1 MNRLYAARYDGATDF
16 NLAAAETF
24 EDLVD
29 VGIRWSLPGGV
40 QRFEIT
46 VRAKSKV
53 DSYIRYKD
61 HLGHRFALFDNLVDK
76 YIGGQCYEI
85 VPDGNTIKYICGSW
99 WKRANDDD
107 YKVGDFPATGDTDAI
122 IKDILTDSVSFDS
135 TDQTNIDPSSVAIG
149 GWVPEFPGVR
159 PVDAIGELALVGAV
173 VGGEDVPM
181 DFYFVDPSFNGTQMQ
196 APLPYLK
203 SRSTTADPDW
213 VFNIEDLAPGALTLA
228 RHIWDL
234 KTDIYIGYG
243 RLGGTHDGADGSS
256 KLIDS
261 TADFIT
267 DGVRPGDRVV
277 NITDDTVFEV
287 AAVTNLTTLTFT
299 NDASASWDSA
309 PAEDVYSIK
318 LREPKW
324 TAVNSPATSDWG
336 TVLYKEVHMEM
347 DQTQAEQ
354 YRDQLYTTYND
365 AVLQQSFVVSA
376 PHINSGT
383 GLGRALWR
391 PLMGNSFYFRAD
403 DIFPEAALFDTSDDR
418 EKAFM
423 AVAMDYTYRDNRLRV
438 VPSTNDPRLDAI
450 LNQAGILNGQI
461 ISTSAG
467 SLLGTLPGGGGF
479 FVGGGGTIPGGG
491 PVGSS
496 GTTPSG
502 FTWMA

>member
-16 NLAAAETF
+16 NIAPTETF

-29 VGIRWSLPGGV
+29 VGIRWSLPGGI

-61 HLGHRFALFDNLVDK
+61 HLGHRFALFDNLVNR

-85 VPDGNTIKYICGSW
+85 APDGNTIKYICGSW

-107 YKVGDFPATGDTDAI
+107 YKVGDFSATGDTADI
-122 IKDILTDSVSFDS
+122 IIDILTDSVSFDS
-135 TDQTNIDPSSVAIG
+135 TDQSNISPSNVPIG

-159 PVDAIGELALVGAV
+159 PVDAIGELALIG
-173 VGGEDVPM
+173 DSSQNMM

-213 VFNIEDLAPGALTLA
+213 VISIEDLNPGGLKLA

-234 KTDIYIGYG
+234 KTDVYIAYG
-243 RLGGTHDGADGSS
+243 RLGGEHDGGNGSNT
-256 KLIDS
+256 LIDGGE
-261 TADFIT
+261 DFIT

-287 AAVTNLTTLTFT
+287 ATVTNLTTLTFT
-299 NDASASWDSA
+299 NNASASWDNL
-309 PAEDVYSIK
+309 DKYSIR

-324 TAVNSPATSDWG
+324 TVVNSPATSDWG

-354 YRDQLYTTYND
+354 YRDQLYTTYRD
-365 AVLQQSFVVSA
+365 AVLQQAFVVSA
-376 PHINSGT
+376 PTIQNGT
-383 GLGRALWR
+383 GLDRALWR
-391 PLMGNSFYFRAD
+391 PFMGDSFYFLVD
-403 DIFPEAALFDTSDDR
+403 DMFPEAALFSASDDR
-418 EKAFM
+418 EKSFM
-423 AVAMDYTYRDNRLRV
+423 AVALDYKYSNNTLRV
-438 VPSTNDPRLDAI
+438 VPSTNDPRLDVM
-450 LNQAGILNGQI
+450 LNQAGILTGHI
-461 ISTSAG
+461 ISTGGTPGIPTGGTVQIGAPGMPTGAPPGAG
-467 SLLGTLPGGGGF
+467 GSPLPG
-479 FVGGGGTIPGGG
+479 
-491 PVGSS
+491 S
-496 GTTPSG
+496 
-502 FTWMA
+502 